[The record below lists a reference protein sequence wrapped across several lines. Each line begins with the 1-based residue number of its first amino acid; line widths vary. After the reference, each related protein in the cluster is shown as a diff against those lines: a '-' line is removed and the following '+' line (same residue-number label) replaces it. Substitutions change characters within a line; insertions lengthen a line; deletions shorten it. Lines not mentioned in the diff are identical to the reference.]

1 VAIEIALATVLLIA
15 AGLLL
20 RTFAF
25 LAWIRNGEPIDHY
38 GIFLSPMIACPANHS
53 RL

>member
-1 VAIEIALATVLLIA
+1 LNIAVTWQQQQPAWNLVAIEIALATVLLIA

-25 LAWIRNGEPIDHY
+25 LAWIRNGQPIDH
-38 GIFLSPMIACPANHS
+38 
-53 RL
+53 